1 MLGFRPTNTSSPAKP
16 LVATQRSLVSAQATI
31 SDVSRGSAVSKSEL
45 QNLTS
50 AEVEFFDAVV
60 KRIPPS
66 ATSFLSGLKAYN
78 DELHDRGWDS
88 QTETVHYGRLL
99 ELCKLRGPS
108 WNHKWEGVK
117 QQYDYGGIPSSIP
130 IPIMSAKASIP
141 TTKPARSTARLAT
154 PVRDEDDDVFTL
166 HSHQD
171 QEQDEAP
178 TETPS
183 SDAESEQ
190 TPPRP
195 LTRLNQATRPNASV
209 LLTRVTRTPTSRPS
223 NNILPPALT
232 RVSTPRPQTGAGHR
246 PVVWEETSDTTDGC
260 DVPGSLS
267 ITPPSYRA
275 AMGNNNIATPIPVNA
290 RGQQI
295 LRASS
300 PIKYP
305 IAANPT
311 EFTKRRER
319 KGSVINEDEAW
330 KKIRMSR
337 DEEDADKFREDKLL
351 ERCWEIWVLGY
362 QWLATTNEQVTRARD
377 NVILGSSLRSWRNAT
392 ASRLEVHAR
401 AVSIADARCLRFAL
415 DVWRAKHKQNKQLQ
429 WRNDMRAKM
438 KTVRE
443 RHETKLVKYAWVKW
457 QQSHRSFLNE
467 LQYNERMVARYF
479 VRWKNS
485 LLKLDRMDSVADD
498 FSQRIKGSAAH
509 RAWKRWQKAMAA
521 RDAEK
526 TVAHKVA
533 LRIKGIVMDLWK
545 KQTRERQTADAYRDV
560 AILKRTIQSWKSAG
574 DRLLAM
580 ERRADK
586 YLARQDGFLIR
597 AVARVWK
604 ARERGK
610 LLERVRDMRLVKNSM
625 GVWKDRL
632 RSRKHLED
640 YALAFSMRSDS
651 YGVSSALR
659 TWHQV
664 YTIYQNRRAFAV
676 QRHLAR
682 VQYDAL
688 LKWRIQLREKM
699 KLLKQARFVE
709 KFILQRRILKAWKVK
724 FEERQRLK
732 KLKELD
738 IRRLRAFTT
747 GKIDVFMIYPL
758 VSDDVILPEAWR
770 QKYQK
775 RRFLRLAGQQIDDLV
790 SLRRKR
796 NALRLWTN
804 RVVEIKL
811 RELEVGQKSDYTLTI
826 FAFKKW
832 KNICLRHVEDLSLME
847 SHLDIKRAENVR
859 RMFHRWLAA
868 ARARRHKRITLREKE
883 LEFDQASVQVA
894 WNRWRERYMD
904 EKLRPL
910 LCQIAIQNQKNC
922 LFRAFGIW
930 HSRTRSLPAIR
941 FQASRTK
948 MRYWAIWRAAM
959 PQALQAKRARETH
972 NVAVLNRAFEKWHQ
986 AYKTKT
992 HLKEIARARY
1002 LRLPSV
1008 SPGRAN
1014 PTPKPPMRTSRSP
1027 FTRQHTRV
1035 ESETEDSDAGPSR
1048 PAATRSSVL
1057 VTRPG
1062 IASLLV
1068 NRTRNEPVSRQSA
1081 KVSSRLRDPSPTR
1094 STKTSIPP
1102 SQAPPSPVRPR
1113 FMARRAISPARS
1125 KSSYAREVSPTRSN
1139 YSSTPREEPERSRL
1153 WQELRQVQRRPR
1165 PPTERSRTPGPP

>member
-1 MLGFRPTNTSSPAKP
+1 MPGFKPTNTSSPAKP
-16 LVATQRSLVSAQATI
+16 LVTAQRPLVSFQATI
-31 SDVSRGSAVSKSEL
+31 SDVSRGSATSKSEL
-45 QNLTS
+45 HNLTS

-60 KRIPPS
+60 KRIPPN

-78 DELHDRGWDS
+78 DELHDRGWDN

-108 WNHKWEGVK
+108 WNDKWEGVK
-117 QQYDYGGIPSSIP
+117 QQYGYSGPSRIRIPT
-130 IPIMSAKASIP
+130 MSAKAPIP
-141 TTKPARSTARLAT
+141 TSKPARSIARLAT

-171 QEQDEAP
+171 QEQDGPATETE
-178 TETPS
+178 TETPF

-190 TPPRP
+190 AHPRP

-209 LLTRVTRTPTSRPS
+209 QLTRVTRTPASRSP

-232 RVSTPRPQTGAGHR
+232 RVSTPRPQAAASHHQ
-246 PVVWEETSDTTDGC
+246 PAAWEGMSDTTDGC

-267 ITPPSYRA
+267 TTPPSYRA
-275 AMGNNNIATPIPVNA
+275 AVAMPVPQKARDQPIV
-290 RGQQI
+290 
-295 LRASS
+295 RASS
-300 PIKYP
+300 PIK
-305 IAANPT
+305 NPVT
-311 EFTKRRER
+311 VNAIEFTKGRAR

-330 KKIRMSR
+330 QKIKMSR

-362 QWLATTNEQVTRARD
+362 QWLATTNEQVSQARD

-392 ASRLEVHAR
+392 ASRLEMHAR
-401 AVSIADARCLRFAL
+401 AASIADARCLRFAL
-415 DVWRAKHKQNKQLQ
+415 DVWGAKHKQKKQLQ
-429 WRNDMRAKM
+429 WRHDMRAKM

-443 RHETKLVKYAWVKW
+443 RHEIKLVKYAWVKW
-457 QQSHRSFLNE
+457 QQSHRSLLNE
-467 LQYNERMVARYF
+467 RQYNECIVARF
-479 VRWKNS
+479 FLRWKNS
-485 LLKLDRMDSVADD
+485 LLKLDRMDSAADE
-498 FSQRIKGSAAH
+498 FSQRIKGSVAH
-509 RAWKRWQKAMAA
+509 RAWKHWQKAMAA
-521 RDAEK
+521 RDAGK
-526 TVAHKVA
+526 TVAHKAA
-533 LRIKGIVMDLWK
+533 LRIKGIVMNLWK

-560 AILKRTIQSWKSAG
+560 AILKRAISTWKTTR
-574 DRLLAM
+574 DRM
-580 ERRADK
+580 RVTEKRADK
-586 YLARQDGFLIR
+586 YLARQDAFLLR

-625 GVWKDRL
+625 AVWKDRL
-632 RSRKHLED
+632 RQRKHLED

-676 QRHLAR
+676 QRDLAR

-688 LKWRIQLREKM
+688 LKWRIQLRAKM

-709 KFILQRRILKAWKVK
+709 NFILQRRILKAWKVK

-732 KLKELD
+732 KLEDLE
-738 IRRLRAFTT
+738 IRRLRAFMT
-747 GKIDVFMIYPL
+747 
-758 VSDDVILPEAWR
+758 AWH

-775 RRFLRLAGQQIDDLV
+775 KRIRRLAAQQIDV
-790 SLRRKR
+790 LRIKR
-796 NALRLWTN
+796 DALRLWTN
-804 RVVEIKL
+804 RVIEIKL
-811 RELEVGQKSDYTLTI
+811 RELEVSQKSAHALTV

-847 SHLDIKRAENVR
+847 SHLDIKQAESVR
-859 RMFHRWLAA
+859 RMFHRWLMVAH
-868 ARARRHKRITLREKE
+868 ARRHKRVTLREKE
-883 LEFDQASVQVA
+883 LEFDRANVQVA

-910 LCQIAIQNQKNC
+910 LCQIAIQNQKNL

-930 HSRTRSLPAIR
+930 HSKTRSLPAIR

-948 MRYWAIWRAAM
+948 MSYWAIWRAAM
-959 PQALQAKRARETH
+959 PQALLAKRARETH
-972 NVAVLNRAFEKWHQ
+972 NDAVLNRALEKWHQ

-1014 PTPKPPMRTSRSP
+1014 PTPKPPARTSRSP
-1027 FTRQHTRV
+1027 FPRQTTRV
-1035 ESETEDSDAGPSR
+1035 KSETEGSEVGPSR

-1062 IASLLV
+1062 IARLLA
-1068 NRTRNEPVSRQSA
+1068 NQSRPEPDGRQSA
-1081 KVSSRLRDPSPTR
+1081 KPSSRGLRDPSPTR
-1094 STKTSIPP
+1094 SNKTSIPP
-1102 SQAPPSPVRPR
+1102 SQASSSPVRPR
-1113 FMARRAISPARS
+1113 FTARRAISPARS
-1125 KSSYAREVSPTRSN
+1125 RSSYAREVSPTRSN
-1139 YSSTPREEPERSRL
+1139 YTSIPREEPERSRL
-1153 WQELRQVQRRPR
+1153 WQELRQVQKRPR
-1165 PPTERSRTPGPP
+1165 PPTEKSRTPEPP

>member
-1 MLGFRPTNTSSPAKP
+1 MPGFRPTNTSSPAKP
-16 LVATQRSLVSAQATI
+16 LAATQRPLVSFQATT
-31 SDVSRGSAVSKSEL
+31 SDVSRGSAASKSEL

-50 AEVEFFDAVV
+50 AEVEFFNAVV

-117 QQYDYGGIPSSIP
+117 QQYGYGDMPSTI
-130 IPIMSAKASIP
+130 SIP
-141 TTKPARSTARLAT
+141 TISARAPIPTSKPARSTARLAT

-171 QEQDEAP
+171 QEQDGTATETE
-178 TETPS
+178 TETP
-183 SDAESEQ
+183 SDAESER

-195 LTRLNQATRPNASV
+195 LTRLHQATRPNASV
-209 LLTRVTRTPTSRPS
+209 QLTRVTRTPASRPS
-223 NNILPPALT
+223 NSIIPPALT
-232 RVSTPRPQTGAGHR
+232 RVSTPRPQTAASRHQ
-246 PVVWEETSDTTDGC
+246 PAVWEGTSDTTEGG
-260 DVPGSLS
+260 DVPCSLS
-267 ITPPSYRA
+267 TTPPSYRA
-275 AMGNNNIATPIPVNA
+275 AVATPVPLNA
-290 RGQQI
+290 RGQPI

-300 PIKYP
+300 PTK
-305 IAANPT
+305 NPVAINAI
-311 EFTKRRER
+311 EFTKGRER

-330 KKIRMSR
+330 KKIKMSR

-362 QWLATTNEQVTRARD
+362 QWLATTNEQVVQARD

-392 ASRLEVHAR
+392 ASRLETHAR
-401 AVSIADARCLRFAL
+401 AASIADARCLRFVL
-415 DVWRAKHKQNKQLQ
+415 DVWGAKHKQKKQLQ
-429 WRNDMRAKM
+429 WRHDMRAKM

-457 QQSHRSFLNE
+457 QQSHRSYLNE
-467 LQYNERMVARYF
+467 LQCNERIIARYF
-479 VRWKNS
+479 LRWKNS
-485 LLKLDRMDSVADD
+485 LLKLDHMDSAADD

-509 RAWKRWQKAMAA
+509 RAWKHWQKAMAA
-521 RDAEK
+521 RDAGK
-526 TVAHKVA
+526 TVAHKAA
-533 LRIKGIVMDLWK
+533 LRIKGSVMDLWK
-545 KQTRERQTADAYRDV
+545 KQTRERQTADAYRHV
-560 AILKRTIQSWKSAG
+560 AILKRAIRTWKATR
-574 DRLLAM
+574 DRIRVT
-580 ERRADK
+580 EKRADK
-586 YLARQDGFLIR
+586 YLARQDAFLLR

-610 LLERVRDMRLVKNSM
+610 LLERVRDMRLMKNSIA
-625 GVWKDRL
+625 VWKDRL
-632 RSRKHLED
+632 RERKHLED

-676 QRHLAR
+676 QRDIAR

-688 LKWRIQLREKM
+688 LKWRIQLRAKM

-709 KFILQRRILKAWKVK
+709 KFILQRRILKAWKAK
-724 FEERQRLK
+724 FEEHQRLK
-732 KLKELD
+732 RLKELE
-738 IRRLRAFTT
+738 IRRLRT
-747 GKIDVFMIYPL
+747 FMT
-758 VSDDVILPEAWR
+758 AWH

-775 RRFLRLAGQQIDDLV
+775 KRFRRLAAQQIDELV
-790 SLRRKR
+790 SLRIKR
-796 NALRLWTN
+796 DALRLWTN
-804 RVVEIKL
+804 RVIDIKL
-811 RELEVGQKSDYTLTI
+811 RELEVSQKSAHALTV

-847 SHLDIKRAENVR
+847 SHLDIKQAENVR
-859 RMFHRWLAA
+859 RMFHRWLTA

-883 LEFDQASVQVA
+883 LEFDQANVQVA

-910 LCQIAIQNQKNC
+910 LCQIAIQNQKNL

-930 HSRTRSLPAIR
+930 HSKTRSLPAIR

-948 MRYWAIWRAAM
+948 MRSWAIWRAAM
-959 PQALQAKRARETH
+959 PQALLAKRAREAH
-972 NVAVLNRAFEKWHQ
+972 NDAVLNRAFEKWHE

-1014 PTPKPPMRTSRSP
+1014 PTPKAPMRTSRSP
-1027 FTRQHTRV
+1027 FTRQITHV
-1035 ESETEDSDAGPSR
+1035 ESETEGSEAGPSR
-1048 PAATRSSVL
+1048 PVATRSSVL

-1062 IASLLV
+1062 IARLLA
-1068 NRTRNEPVSRQSA
+1068 NQTRPEPIGRQSA
-1081 KVSSRLRDPSPTR
+1081 KASSRGHRDPSPTR
-1094 STKTSIPP
+1094 SNKTFHPTIPGTILTSATQVHDETGYQP
-1102 SQAPPSPVRPR
+1102 CKV
-1113 FMARRAISPARS
+1113 
-1125 KSSYAREVSPTRSN
+1125 
-1139 YSSTPREEPERSRL
+1139 
-1153 WQELRQVQRRPR
+1153 QELLR
-1165 PPTERSRTPGPP
+1165 

>member
-1 MLGFRPTNTSSPAKP
+1 MVGFRPTNTSSPAKP
-16 LVATQRSLVSAQATI
+16 LTATQRPLVSFQATI
-31 SDVSRGSAVSKSEL
+31 SDVSRVSAASKSEL
-45 QNLTS
+45 QNLTP

-108 WNHKWEGVK
+108 WNHKWEVVK
-117 QQYDYGGIPSSIP
+117 EQYGYGGMPSTIPVPTMSARAP
-130 IPIMSAKASIP
+130 IPTS
-141 TTKPARSTARLAT
+141 KPARSTARLAT

-171 QEQDEAP
+171 QEQDGTT

-195 LTRLNQATRPNASV
+195 LMRLNQATRPNASAQ
-209 LLTRVTRTPTSRPS
+209 LTRVTRTPTSRPS
-223 NNILPPALT
+223 NTILPPALT
-232 RVSTPRPQTGAGHR
+232 RVSTPRPQTDAAHHQ
-246 PVVWEETSDTTDGC
+246 PAVWEGTSDTTDDG
-260 DVPGSLS
+260 DLPGSLS
-267 ITPPSYRA
+267 TTPPSYRA
-275 AMGNNNIATPIPVNA
+275 AVATPVPLNA
-290 RGQQI
+290 RGQPM

-305 IAANPT
+305 AAVNAT
-311 EFTKRRER
+311 EFPKGRER

-330 KKIRMSR
+330 KKIKMSR
-337 DEEDADKFREDKLL
+337 DEEDADKFRQDKLL

-362 QWLATTNEQVTRARD
+362 QWLTTTKEQVAEARD

-392 ASRLEVHAR
+392 ASRLEMHAR
-401 AVSIADARCLRFAL
+401 AASIADARRLRFAL
-415 DVWRAKHKQNKQLQ
+415 DVWAAKHKQKRQLQ
-429 WRNDMRAKM
+429 WRSDMRAKM

-443 RHETKLVKYAWVKW
+443 RHETQLIKYAWVKW
-457 QQSHRSFLNE
+457 QQSHRSFQNE
-467 LQYNERMVARYF
+467 LQYNERIVARYF
-479 VRWKNS
+479 MRWKNS
-485 LLKLDRMDSVADD
+485 LLKLDRLDSAADD
-498 FSQRIKGSAAH
+498 FSRKIKGSAAH
-509 RAWKRWQKAMAA
+509 RAWKHWQKSMAT

-533 LRIKGIVMDLWK
+533 LRTKGMVVDLWK

-560 AILKRTIQSWKSAG
+560 AMLKRAMRTWQTAR
-574 DRLLAM
+574 DRIRVK
-580 ERRADK
+580 EKRADK
-586 YLARQDGFLIR
+586 YLARQDAFLLR

-610 LLERVRDMRLVKNSM
+610 LLERVRDMRLVKNAIA
-625 GVWKDRL
+625 VWKDRI

-651 YGVSSALR
+651 YGVSSAMR

-664 YTIYQNRRAFAV
+664 YTIYQNRRACAV
-676 QRHLAR
+676 QHHLAR

-709 KFILQRRILKAWKVK
+709 KFILQRRILKVWKAK

-732 KLKELD
+732 KLKELET
-738 IRRLRAFTT
+738 RRLRALMT
-747 GKIDVFMIYPL
+747 
-758 VSDDVILPEAWR
+758 AWHH
-770 QKYQK
+770 KYQK
-775 RRFLRLAGQQIDDLV
+775 KKFRRLAVQQIDELV
-790 SLRRKR
+790 SLRIKR
-796 NALRLWTN
+796 DALRLWTN
-804 RVVEIKL
+804 RVIEIKL
-811 RELEVGQKSDYTLTI
+811 RELEVRQKNAHALTV

-859 RMFHRWLAA
+859 RMFHRWLTA

-883 LEFDQASVQVA
+883 LEFDRANVQVA
-894 WNRWRERYMD
+894 WNRWRERYMN
-904 EKLRPL
+904 EKLQPL
-910 LCQIAIQNQKNC
+910 LRQMAIQNQKNC
-922 LFRAFGIW
+922 LFRTFGIW
-930 HSRTRSLPAIR
+930 HSKTRSLPAIR
-941 FQASRTK
+941 FQASQTK

-959 PQALQAKRARETH
+959 PQALQAKRAREIH
-972 NVAVLNRAFEKWHQ
+972 NHAVLNRAFEKWHE

-1008 SPGRAN
+1008 SPGRIK
-1014 PTPKPPMRTSRSP
+1014 PTLKPPVRTSHSP
-1027 FTRQHTRV
+1027 FTRQVTYV
-1035 ESETEDSDAGPSR
+1035 DSETEGSDAGPSR
-1048 PAATRSSVL
+1048 PAATQSSVL

-1062 IASLLV
+1062 IARLLATQ
-1068 NRTRNEPVSRQSA
+1068 TRPEPVARQSSKA
-1081 KVSSRLRDPSPTR
+1081 PSRGLRDPSPTR
-1094 STKTSIPP
+1094 SNKTSIPP
-1102 SQAPPSPVRPR
+1102 SQAPSSPVRPR
-1113 FMARRAISPARS
+1113 FTARRAISPARS
-1125 KSSYAREVSPTRSN
+1125 RSSYAREVSPTRSN
-1139 YSSTPREEPERSRL
+1139 YTSTPREEPERSRL
-1153 WQELRQVQRRPR
+1153 WQELRQVQKRPR
-1165 PPTERSRTPGPP
+1165 PPTEKSRTPEPP

>member
-1 MLGFRPTNTSSPAKP
+1 MPGFKPTNTSSPAKP
-16 LVATQRSLVSAQATI
+16 LVAAQRPLVSFQAAI
-31 SDVSRGSAVSKSEL
+31 SDVSRVSAASKSEL
-45 QNLTS
+45 NNLTS
-50 AEVEFFDAVV
+50 VEVEFFDAVV
-60 KRIPPS
+60 KRIPPN

-108 WNHKWEGVK
+108 WSHKWEGVK
-117 QQYDYGGIPSSIP
+117 QQHGYSGPSRIP
-130 IPIMSAKASIP
+130 IPTMSAKLPIP
-141 TTKPARSTARLAT
+141 TSKPARSTARLAT

-171 QEQDEAP
+171 QEPDETA
-178 TETPS
+178 TEAETPI

-190 TPPRP
+190 APPRP

-209 LLTRVTRTPTSRPS
+209 HLTRVTRMPASRPS
-223 NNILPPALT
+223 NILPPALT
-232 RVSTPRPQTGAGHR
+232 RVSTPRPQTAIGRHQPA
-246 PVVWEETSDTTDGC
+246 VWEEMSDTTDDG

-267 ITPPSYRA
+267 TTPPSYRA
-275 AMGNNNIATPIPVNA
+275 AVATPVPQKA
-290 RGQQI
+290 RSQPI
-295 LRASS
+295 VRASS
-300 PIKYP
+300 PIK
-305 IAANPT
+305 NPVAVNAI
-311 EFTKRRER
+311 EFTGGRAR

-330 KKIRMSR
+330 QKIKMSR

-351 ERCWEIWVLGY
+351 ERCWEIWVLGH
-362 QWLATTNEQVTRARD
+362 QWLTTTNEQVAQARD

-392 ASRLEVHAR
+392 ASRLEMHAR
-401 AVSIADARCLRFAL
+401 AASIADARCLRFAL
-415 DVWRAKHKQNKQLQ
+415 DIWSAKHKQKKQLQ
-429 WRNDMRAKM
+429 WRHDMRAKM

-457 QQSHRSFLNE
+457 QQSHRSLLNE
-467 LQYNERMVARYF
+467 LQYNERIVARF
-479 VRWKNS
+479 FLRWKTC
-485 LLKLDRMDSVADD
+485 LLKLDRMDSAADE
-498 FSQRIKGSAAH
+498 FSQRIKGGAAH
-509 RAWKRWQKAMAA
+509 RAWKHWQKAIAA
-521 RDAEK
+521 RDAGK
-526 TVAHKVA
+526 TVAHKAA

-560 AILKRTIQSWKSAG
+560 AILKRAISTWKTTR
-574 DRLLAM
+574 DRIRVT
-580 ERRADK
+580 EKRADK
-586 YLARQDGFLIR
+586 YLARQDAFLLR

-610 LLERVRDMRLVKNSM
+610 LLERVRDMRLVKNLM
-625 GVWKDRL
+625 AVWKDRL
-632 RSRKHLED
+632 RERKHLED

-659 TWHQV
+659 TWYQV

-676 QRHLAR
+676 QRDLAR

-688 LKWRIQLREKM
+688 LKWRIQLRAKM

-709 KFILQRRILKAWKVK
+709 NFILQRKILKAWKVK

-732 KLKELD
+732 KLEDLE
-738 IRRLRAFTT
+738 IHRIRAFMT
-747 GKIDVFMIYPL
+747 
-758 VSDDVILPEAWR
+758 AWH

-775 RRFLRLAGQQIDDLV
+775 KRFRRLAAQQIDDLV
-790 SLRRKR
+790 SLRIKR
-796 NALRLWTN
+796 DALRLWTN
-804 RVVEIKL
+804 RVIEIKL
-811 RELEVGQKSDYTLTI
+811 RELEVSQKSAHALTV

-847 SHLDIKRAENVR
+847 SHLDIKRAESVR
-859 RMFHRWLAA
+859 RMFHRWLTA

-883 LEFDQASVQVA
+883 LEFDRANVQVA
-894 WNRWRERYMD
+894 WNRWRERYMN

-910 LCQIAIQNQKNC
+910 LCQIAIQNEKNL

-930 HSRTRSLPAIR
+930 HSKTRSLPAIR

-948 MRYWAIWRAAM
+948 VSYWAIWRAAM
-959 PQALQAKRARETH
+959 PQALLAKRARETH
-972 NVAVLNRAFEKWHQ
+972 NDAVLNRAFEKWHQ

-1014 PTPKPPMRTSRSP
+1014 PTPKPPARTSRSP
-1027 FTRQHTRV
+1027 FTRQNTRV
-1035 ESETEDSDAGPSR
+1035 ESETEGSEVGLSR

-1057 VTRPG
+1057 VSRPG
-1062 IASLLV
+1062 IARLLA
-1068 NRTRNEPVSRQSA
+1068 NQTRPEPVGHQS
-1081 KVSSRLRDPSPTR
+1081 VRPSSRGLRDPSPTR
-1094 STKTSIPP
+1094 SNKTSIPP
-1102 SQAPPSPVRPR
+1102 SQAPSSPIRPR

-1125 KSSYAREVSPTRSN
+1125 RSSYARGVSPTRSN
-1139 YSSTPREEPERSRL
+1139 YTSTPREEPERSRL
-1153 WQELRQVQRRPR
+1153 WQELRQVQKRPR
-1165 PPTERSRTPGPP
+1165 PPTEKSRTPEPP